1 MPDSVHLLVVD
12 DDPDL
17 LALLAQSAQAH
28 GYRVATASS
37 LAETAAALDR
47 GPLQVALVDLVLGS
61 ESGLDVVRRI
71 KARAPDVEIIVISG
85 TTSVASAIA
94 SYELDAF
101 AFVPKPFDL
110 DQLFAKVARAVEHR
124 RMNQANRRLVW
135 ELQLINDIGDDLRG
149 SLDPRDLLGRALQRL
164 IQVLDASGAS
174 ARLMNPHT
182 GGFDEAAFVG
192 PRDIRML
199 WTDGTAA
206 LVPRPSDRVLETRGA
221 VIIGDLADLVAED
234 VAAALPIRSA
244 VSVPMFA
251 GAELVGTLSMG
262 STSPYRFSRADVRLL
277 AIIANQIGV
286 AVQNARLASFAQ
298 LGKRQ
303 WEATF
308 DAIGDPIAV
317 FDGQGRLLRGNT
329 ALAAHLGRP
338 VTALNGLRCDAV
350 GLCGGT
356 YPACAV
362 GRAATSE
369 CARDDVTLP
378 DERIFSVT
386 TCPVPGISDGA
397 VVQIAKNVTAEIGSA
412 RRLRQMSDELA
423 GTNARL
429 LATVDRLKTTQAQLL
444 QAEKLSAIG
453 QLVAGV
459 AHELNNPLTSVIG
472 YAQLVEDEL
481 RSAAPDQLLRPGV
494 DVARDVRRIAEESER
509 AAKIVRNL
517 LAFARRQTAERAPQD
532 VADLF
537 NRVLALRSYE
547 FRLSAID
554 LEATFEAELPRV
566 LADAGQLQQ
575 ALLNL
580 VLNAEQA
587 MRGRAPRRLRVAARY
602 VDESAAVELSIADS
616 GHGISEENLR
626 RIFDPFFT
634 TRDVGEGT
642 GLGLSIVYGIVRDH
656 GGQVRVESRV
666 GSGATFFVTLP
677 ARRAAAIETAKLV
690 MVAHADSTERDYI
703 AAMLAGWGHKAVAVE
718 SSDAASRLR
727 AAPFDAAF
735 VDQAL
740 IAADPAAWKAAR
752 AAGGGQTAL
761 VLMTSTDEDDSSRG
775 WRREAGAVLA
785 PPYELRALRA
795 ALRAVSK
802 EYA

>member
-1 MPDSVHLLVVD
+1 MTDSVALLIVE

-17 LALLAQSAQAH
+17 LALLAQNARAH
-28 GYRVATASS
+28 GYEVVTASS
-37 LAETAAALDR
+37 LAQTAGALER
-47 GPLQVALVDLVLGS
+47 TSFAVALVDLVLGS
-61 ESGLDVVRRI
+61 ESGLDVVRRM
-71 KARAPDVEIIVISG
+71 KARTPDVEIVVISA
-85 TTSVASAIA
+85 TTSVASAIE
-94 SYELDAF
+94 SYELEAF
-101 AFVPKPFDL
+101 AFVPKPFEV
-110 DQLFAKVARAVEHR
+110 DQLFATIGRAVERR

-135 ELQLINDIGDDLRG
+135 ELQLVNDIGDDLRR
-149 SLDPRDLLGRALQRL
+149 SLDPRDLLSRALQRL
-164 IQVLDASGAS
+164 IQVLDATSGS
-174 ARLMNPHT
+174 VRLSNPNT
-182 GGFDEAAFVG
+182 GTFDEAAIVA
-192 PRDIRML
+192 PPAIRAL
-199 WTDGTAA
+199 WSAGDAI
-206 LVPRPSDRVLETRGA
+206 VPRPSDRALQTRGA
-221 VIIGDLADLVAED
+221 VIVEDLALQVPEEIAKT
-234 VAAALPIRSA
+234 LPIRSA
-244 VSVPMFA
+244 LSVPMFA
-251 GAELVGTLSMG
+251 AAELIGSLSIG
-262 STSPYRFSRADVRLL
+262 SASPGRFSRDDERLL
-277 AIIANQIGV
+277 VIIANQIGV
-286 AVQNARLASFAQ
+286 AVQNARLASYAQ
-298 LGKRQ
+298 IGKRQ

-308 DAIGDPIAV
+308 DAISDPIAV

-329 ALAAHLGRP
+329 ALAAHLGCK
-338 VTALNGLRCDAV
+338 VTGLPGLTCDAV

-356 YPACAV
+356 HPDCVV
-362 GRAATSE
+362 GRAAHSE
-369 CARDDVTLP
+369 GARSEVTLP

-386 TCPVPGISDGA
+386 TCPVSGFSDGAA
-397 VVQIAKNVTAEIGSA
+397 VVQIAKNVTIEIASA
-412 RRLRQMSDELA
+412 RRMQQMSAELA
-423 GTNARL
+423 ATNERL

-481 RSAAPDQLLRPGV
+481 RSPSSDQGLRQGA

-532 VADLF
+532 LADLF
-537 NRVLALRSYE
+537 NRVLSLRAYE
-547 FRLSAID
+547 FRLSAIELQVAFD
-554 LEATFEAELPRV
+554 AGLPRV
-566 LADAGQLQQ
+566 LADASQLQQ

-587 MRGRAPRRLRVAARY
+587 MRGRSPRRLIVGARY
-602 VDESAAVELSIADS
+602 VDDASAVELSIADS

-677 ARRAAAIETAKLV
+677 ARREGAADAAKQVL
-690 MVAHADSTERDYI
+690 VAHNDATERDYI
-703 AAMLAGWGHKAVAVE
+703 AAMLTGWGHKAVAVE
-718 SSDAASRLR
+718 PFDAASRLR
-727 AAPFDAAF
+727 TASFDAAF
-735 VDQAL
+735 VDQAV

-752 AAGGGQTAL
+752 AAEGGLTAL
-761 VLMTSTDEDDSSRG
+761 VLITGAEEDDRSRVS
-775 WRREAGAVLA
+775 RQEARAILT
-785 PPYELRALRA
+785 PPFELRALRA